1 MQLTTAQTEEIMQ
14 EMIENGVPVRFMHD
28 GCSLNLLTGETIKR
42 GTNVMN
48 QIVYWNFSRKT
59 AQKIAGWLG
68 VRAAFSE

>member
-1 MQLTTAQTEEIMQ
+1 MKLTTVQVGEVSQ
-14 EMIENGVPVRFMHD
+14 ELITDGVPVRFMCC
-28 GCSLNLLTGETIKR
+28 GASLDILTGETTKR
-42 GTNVMN
+42 GANVMN